1 MLQHPLS
8 LTSVPNKNISL
19 MTKLLK
25 DIIQTAFAA
34 ALMTFVAFYIV
45 GGVGEIK
52 LAAFYAAGAASG
64 AVINFFVS
72 KKMTYE
78 SQ

>member
-1 MLQHPLS
+1 
-8 LTSVPNKNISL
+8 

>member
-1 MLQHPLS
+1 
-8 LTSVPNKNISL
+8 

-25 DIIQTAFAA
+25 DIIGRAFAA
-34 ALMTFVAFYIV
+34 ALMSFFAIYIV

-52 LAAFYAAGAASG
+52 LAAFYAAAGAASG

-78 SQ
+78 SH

>member
-1 MLQHPLS
+1 
-8 LTSVPNKNISL
+8 

-25 DIIQTAFAA
+25 DIIIRAFVS
-34 ALMTFVAFYIV
+34 ALMSFVTVYIIT
-45 GGVGEIK
+45 GFGEIK
-52 LAAFYAAGAASG
+52 LAAFCAAGAVSG

-78 SQ
+78 SH

>member
-1 MLQHPLS
+1 
-8 LTSVPNKNISL
+8 

-34 ALMTFVAFYIV
+34 ALMTFVASYIV

-52 LAAFYAAGAASG
+52 IAATVAGAAS
-64 AVINFFVS
+64 VSIIISFIS

>member
-1 MLQHPLS
+1 
-8 LTSVPNKNISL
+8 

-25 DIIQTAFAA
+25 DIIIRAFAA
-34 ALMTFVAFYIV
+34 ALMSFVTAYIIT
-45 GGVGEIK
+45 GVGEIK
-52 LAAFYAAGAASG
+52 LAAFCAAGAASG

-78 SQ
+78 FH